1 MPRLQKIIA
10 RSGFTSRRK
19 AEQLIKEGRVS
30 VDGEVVSEL
39 GAKADPEQQ
48 TISINGRPLV
58 NKPEKIYLLLN
69 KPRGYVTTVKDP
81 QGRPTVISLLK
92 GINQRV
98 FPVGRLDID
107 TSGALLLTNDGDLAN
122 RIIHPRYNIKKT
134 YIARVSGFPSKP
146 DLKRLTEGIEIEGR
160 QTAPARIKTIKS
172 SRHSSVLKISIH
184 EGRKRQIRKMFAAIG
199 HPVLELTRIAYGN
212 LKLGELPSGKY
223 RVLHEE
229 ELIKIFQGNPA

>member
-39 GAKADPEQQ
+39 GAQADPEKQ

-58 NKPEKIYLLLN
+58 NAPEKIYLLLN

-160 QTAPARIKTIKS
+160 LTAPARIKTIKS

-223 RVLHEE
+223 RVLHEK
-229 ELIKIFQGNPA
+229 ELVKIFQGNPS